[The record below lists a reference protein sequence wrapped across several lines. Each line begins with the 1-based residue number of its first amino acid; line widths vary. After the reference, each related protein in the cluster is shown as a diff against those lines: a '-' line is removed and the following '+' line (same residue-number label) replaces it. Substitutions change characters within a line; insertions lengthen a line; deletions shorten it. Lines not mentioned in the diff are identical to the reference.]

1 MSIILK
7 FLKTPIVCKQKFS
20 TIYKQYK
27 DDKITNEILNNDHHE
42 CTLYDALVVGG
53 IKVQMW

>member
-1 MSIILK
+1 MSTIPN
-7 FLKTPIVCKQKFS
+7 FLKTPIVCKQKFN

-27 DDKITNEILNNDHHE
+27 DEKITNKILNNDRHKRPF
-42 CTLYDALVVGG
+42 YDALVVGG